1 MTAEGKGA
9 MPAQRT
15 APGRGGRPQG
25 RRTFAPSKVQLRYF
39 RESSK
44 GNDVRVFCGQK
55 RKAHGKTESQSGG
68 DAMALS
74 MSVSGGAVNARHD
87 LDPDYRARL
96 KNVDRSKTK
105 DNLILAG
112 ESIEHAYE
120 RLFGEATETY
130 NARQVSKGR
139 PDRQIESYYAHV
151 RDVYRADRAKVGH
164 SKSRSGRPAPAIEY
178 VVQLG
183 NRETWSRELDEAGA
197 KAVYSDAF
205 DRIRARTA
213 GAIDWF
219 AAVVHVD
226 ETDGT
231 PHMHIIGIP
240 YGHSPNRGL
249 PVQVSMNK
257 ALKTMGLDRLP
268 DLQDAMMG
276 CLEGAAREHGVE
288 RAVMDDHHK
297 HMDVPQ
303 FKRAMRE
310 LDELDKRRES
320 SRREASDLAR
330 LADVTRGLVK
340 DAQAEER
347 AARAREEDA
356 RAGLEGL
363 QREGG
368 AAQGRI
374 GELEKAVAA
383 ERDRIDL
390 ENQVVGF
397 FEGCRDSRGAFER
410 IDRLKREVEESE
422 READGGEVKAA
433 NLEGRADRASE
444 QVAELRGRVEGLEA
458 ERSRLVES
466 IERLGQ
472 CVADAARRVTDKIRA
487 LFERDES
494 PAKVG
499 QYAGPALS
507 CLPDE
512 QKAEVEAARAASAA
526 RVAEARRRLAPALEA
541 YRVDVRAY
549 RREFAAVAKS
559 AAGTDYSEFP
569 RPRVP
574 VPDDELSKYETLA
587 VDAYIAAKAACD
599 RLVDKYAVNL
609 PDGGDLNDGSTGTAA
624 ASPAQQTRVQDRSIE
639 RSVGFRER

>member
-1 MTAEGKGA
+1 
-9 MPAQRT
+9 
-15 APGRGGRPQG
+15 
-25 RRTFAPSKVQLRYF
+25 
-39 RESSK
+39 
-44 GNDVRVFCGQK
+44 
-55 RKAHGKTESQSGG
+55 
-68 DAMALS
+68 MALS

-87 LDPDYRARL
+87 LDPEYRARL
-96 KNVDRSKTK
+96 KNVERSKTK
-105 DNLILAG
+105 DNLILAN

-120 RLFGEATETY
+120 RLFGEATEVY

-139 PDRQIESYYAHV
+139 PDRQIEDYYAHV
-151 RDVYRADRAKVGH
+151 RDAYRADRAKVGH

-183 NRETWSRELDEAGA
+183 NRETWSHELDEAGA
-197 KAVYSDAF
+197 KAVYSETF
-205 DRIRARTA
+205 DRIKARTA

-219 AAVVHVD
+219 AAAVHVD

-231 PHMHIIGIP
+231 PHMHILGIP
-240 YGHSPNRGL
+240 YGESQNRGL

-268 DLQDAMMG
+268 DLQDALMG
-276 CLEGAAREHGVE
+276 CLEGAARDHGVE
-288 RAVMDDHHK
+288 RAVMDDHHR

-310 LDELDKRRES
+310 LDEINGRKEA
-320 SRREASDLAR
+320 SRQEVSDLAK
-330 LADVTRGLVK
+330 LADVTRGLVR
-340 DAQAEER
+340 DTRAEER
-347 AARAREEDA
+347 AARALEEEA

-374 GELEKAVAA
+374 GELEREIAA

-390 ENQVVGF
+390 ENQVVEF
-397 FEGCRDSRGAFER
+397 FEGCRDSRDAFER

-433 NLEGRADRASE
+433 NLESRADRASE
-444 QVAELRGRVEGLEA
+444 QVAELRDRVEGLEA
-458 ERSRLVES
+458 ERGGLVES
-466 IERLGQ
+466 IERLGERI
-472 CVADAARRVTDKIRA
+472 ADAARRVTDKIKA
-487 LFERDES
+487 LFERDET
-494 PAKVG
+494 PAKVK
-499 QYAGPALS
+499 QYAGSALS
-507 CLPDE
+507 HLPVE
-512 QKAEVEAARAASAA
+512 RRAEVEAAREASAA

-541 YRVDVRAY
+541 YRVDVRAC

-574 VPDDELSKYETLA
+574 VPDDELAKYEPLA

-599 RLVDKYAVNL
+599 RLVAKYAVNL
-609 PDGGDLNDGSTGTAA
+609 PDAGDLNDGST
-624 ASPAQQTRVQDRSIE
+624 ASPAAQAAQPARTQDRSIE
-639 RSVGFRER
+639 RFGGVRER

>member
-1 MTAEGKGA
+1 
-9 MPAQRT
+9 
-15 APGRGGRPQG
+15 
-25 RRTFAPSKVQLRYF
+25 
-39 RESSK
+39 
-44 GNDVRVFCGQK
+44 
-55 RKAHGKTESQSGG
+55 
-68 DAMALS
+68 MALS

-87 LDPDYRARL
+87 LDPEYRARL

-105 DNLILAG
+105 DNLILAS

-120 RLFGEATETY
+120 RLFGEATATY

-151 RDVYRADRAKVGH
+151 RDAYRADRAKVGH

-183 NRETWSRELDEAGA
+183 NRETWSRELDESEA
-197 KAVYSDAF
+197 KAVYSEAF
-205 DRIRARTA
+205 DRIKARTA

-219 AAVVHVD
+219 AAAVHVD

-240 YGHSPNRGL
+240 YGQSPNRGL

-257 ALKTMGLDRLP
+257 ALKAMGLDRLP
-268 DLQDAMMG
+268 DLQNALMG
-276 CLEGAAREHGVE
+276 CLEGAARDHGVE

-297 HMDVPQ
+297 HMDVQQ

-310 LDELDKRRES
+310 LDELDKMRES

-347 AARAREEDA
+347 AARA
-356 RAGLEGL
+356 GLEGL

-368 AAQGRI
+368 ATQGRI
-374 GELEKAVAA
+374 GELERAVAA

-397 FEGCRDSRGAFER
+397 FEGCRDSRDAFER

-458 ERSRLVES
+458 ERGGLVRS
-466 IERLGQ
+466 IERLGDRI
-472 CVADAARRVTDKIRA
+472 ADAARRVTDKIKA
-487 LFERDES
+487 LFARDET
-494 PAKVG
+494 PAKVR
-499 QYAGPALS
+499 QYAGSALS
-507 CLPDE
+507 CLPVE
-512 QKAEVEAARAASAA
+512 QQAEVDAAREASAA

-541 YRVDVRAY
+541 YRLDVRAY

-559 AAGTDYSEFP
+559 AAGTDYGEFP
-569 RPRVP
+569 RPMVP
-574 VPDDELSKYETLA
+574 VPDDELAKYEPLA
-587 VDAYIAAKAACD
+587 ADAYIAAKTACD
-599 RLVDKYAVNL
+599 RLVDRYAVNL
-609 PDGGDLNDGSTGTAA
+609 PDGGDLNDGSTGTAT
-624 ASPAQQTRVQDRSIE
+624 ASPAQQARAQDRSIE
-639 RSVGFRER
+639 RSVGVRER

>member
-1 MTAEGKGA
+1 MT
-9 MPAQRT
+9 
-15 APGRGGRPQG
+15 
-25 RRTFAPSKVQLRYF
+25 
-39 RESSK
+39 
-44 GNDVRVFCGQK
+44 
-55 RKAHGKTESQSGG
+55 
-68 DAMALS
+68 LS

-87 LDPDYRARL
+87 LDPEYRARL
-96 KNVDRSKTK
+96 KNVERSKTK
-105 DNLILAG
+105 DNLILAS

-139 PDRQIESYYAHV
+139 PDRQIEDYYAHV
-151 RDVYRADRAKVGH
+151 RDAYRADRAKVGH
-164 SKSRSGRPAPAIEY
+164 SKSRSGRPAPAVEY

-197 KAVYSDAF
+197 KAVYSEAF
-205 DRIRARTA
+205 DRIKTRTA

-219 AAVVHVD
+219 AAAVHVD

-231 PHMHIIGIP
+231 PHMHILGIP
-240 YGHSPNRGL
+240 YGESPNRGL

-276 CLEGAAREHGVE
+276 CLEDAARDHGVE
-288 RAVMDDHHK
+288 RAVMGDHHR

-310 LDELDKRRES
+310 LDQLDDRKEA
-320 SRREASDLAR
+320 SRREAADLAK
-330 LADVTRGLVK
+330 LADVTRELAR
-340 DAQAEER
+340 DAQAEEQ
-347 AARAREEDA
+347 AA

-374 GELEKAVAA
+374 GELERAIAA

-397 FEGCRDSRGAFER
+397 FEGCRDGRDAFER
-410 IDRLKREVEESE
+410 IDRLKKEVEESE
-422 READGGEVKAA
+422 READRGEVKAA
-433 NLEGRADRASE
+433 NLERRADRASE
-444 QVAELRGRVEGLEA
+444 QVHELRVRVEGLEA
-458 ERSRLVES
+458 ERGGLDKS
-466 IERLGQ
+466 IERLGRRI
-472 CVADAARRVTDKIRA
+472 ADIARRVTDKIKG
-487 LFERDES
+487 LFARDES
-494 PAKVG
+494 PAKVK

-507 CLPDE
+507 YLPAE
-512 QKAEVEAARAASAA
+512 RQAEVEAARAASAA

-541 YRVDVRAY
+541 YRLDVKAY

-559 AAGTDYSEFP
+559 ASGTDYSEFP
-569 RPRVP
+569 RPRAP
-574 VPDDELSKYETLA
+574 VPDDELAKYESQA
-587 VDAYIAAKAACD
+587 VDAYIAARTACD

-609 PDGGDLNDGSTGTAA
+609 PDGGDLNDGST
-624 ASPAQQTRVQDRSIE
+624 ASPATQAAQPARTQDRSIE
-639 RSVGFRER
+639 RSGGVRER

>member
-1 MTAEGKGA
+1 
-9 MPAQRT
+9 
-15 APGRGGRPQG
+15 
-25 RRTFAPSKVQLRYF
+25 
-39 RESSK
+39 
-44 GNDVRVFCGQK
+44 
-55 RKAHGKTESQSGG
+55 
-68 DAMALS
+68 MALS

-87 LDPDYRARL
+87 LDPEYRARL

-105 DNLILAG
+105 DNLILAN

-120 RLFGEATETY
+120 RLFGEATEVY

-151 RDVYRADRAKVGH
+151 RDAYRADRAKVGH

-183 NRETWSRELDEAGA
+183 NRETWSRELDEDEA
-197 KAVYSDAF
+197 KAVYSEAF
-205 DRIRARTA
+205 DRIKVRTA

-219 AAVVHVD
+219 AAAVHVD

-240 YGHSPNRGL
+240 YGQSPKRGL
-249 PVQVSMNK
+249 LVQVSMNK

-276 CLEGAAREHGVE
+276 CLAAVAHDHGVE

-310 LDELDKRRES
+310 LDDINGRK
-320 SRREASDLAR
+320 EASRQEVADLSRLTKVAR
-330 LADVTRGLVK
+330 QLAD

-374 GELEKAVAA
+374 GELEGAIAA
-383 ERDRIDL
+383 ERTRVLL
-390 ENQVVGF
+390 ESQTIRF
-397 FEGCRDSRGAFER
+397 LEGCRNGDEALEQADG
-410 IDRLKREVEESE
+410 LKREIEESE
-422 READGGEVKAA
+422 READGGEVKAS
-433 NLEGRADRASE
+433 NLESRADRASE
-444 QVAELRGRVEGLEA
+444 QVAELRDRVEGLEA
-458 ERSRLVES
+458 KKIGLVES
-466 IERLGQ
+466 IERLGDRI
-472 CVADAARRVTDKIRA
+472 ADAARRVTDKIKA
-487 LFERDES
+487 LFARDETPS
-494 PAKVG
+494 KVR

-512 QKAEVEAARAASAA
+512 QKAEVEAAREASAA
-526 RVAEARRRLAPALEA
+526 RVADARRRLAPALEA

-559 AAGTDYSEFP
+559 AAGTDYGEFP

-574 VPDDELSKYETLA
+574 VPDTELAKYEPRA
-587 VDAYIAAKAACD
+587 VDAYIAAKTDCD

-624 ASPAQQTRVQDRSIE
+624 ASPAQRAHVQDRSIE
-639 RSVGFRER
+639 RSVGVRER

>member
-1 MTAEGKGA
+1 
-9 MPAQRT
+9 
-15 APGRGGRPQG
+15 
-25 RRTFAPSKVQLRYF
+25 
-39 RESSK
+39 
-44 GNDVRVFCGQK
+44 
-55 RKAHGKTESQSGG
+55 
-68 DAMALS
+68 MALS

-87 LDPDYRARL
+87 LDPEYRARL

-105 DNLILAG
+105 DNLILAN

-120 RLFGEATETY
+120 RLFGEATEVY

-151 RDVYRADRAKVGH
+151 RDAYCADRAKVGH
-164 SKSRSGRPAPAIEY
+164 SKSRSGRPAPAVEY

-183 NRETWSRELDEAGA
+183 NRDTWSRELDEEEA
-197 KAVYSDAF
+197 KAVYSEAF
-205 DRIRARTA
+205 ELIKARTA

-219 AAVVHVD
+219 AAAVHVD

-240 YGHSPNRGL
+240 YGQSPKRGL

-276 CLEGAAREHGVE
+276 CLEDAARDHGVE
-288 RAVMDDHHK
+288 RTVMDDHHR
-297 HMDVPQ
+297 HMDIPQ

-310 LDELDKRRES
+310 LDEINDRKEA
-320 SRREASDLAR
+320 SRQEVSDLAK
-330 LADVTRGLVK
+330 LADVTRGLVR

-347 AARAREEDA
+347 ATRALEEEA

-374 GELEKAVAA
+374 GELENEIAA

-390 ENQVVGF
+390 ENQAVEF
-397 FEGCRDSRGAFER
+397 FEKCRDSRDAFER
-410 IDRLKREVEESE
+410 IDRLKKEVEEGE
-422 READGGEVKAA
+422 REAERGEVKAT
-433 NLEGRADRASE
+433 NLENRADRASE
-444 QVAELRGRVEGLEA
+444 QVAELRERVEGLEA
-458 ERSRLVES
+458 KRSGLVES
-466 IERLGQ
+466 IERLGRRI
-472 CVADAARRVTDKIRA
+472 ADTARKVTDKIKA
-487 LFERDES
+487 LFERDEA
-494 PAKVG
+494 PAKVR
-499 QYAGPALS
+499 QYAGSALS

-512 QKAEVEAARAASAA
+512 QQAEVEAARAASAA
-526 RVAEARRRLAPALEA
+526 RVAEARRRLAPALEV
-541 YRVDVRAY
+541 YRTDVQAY

-559 AAGTDYSEFP
+559 AAGTDYIEFP

-574 VPDDELSKYETLA
+574 VPDDELAKYEPQA
-587 VDAYIAAKAACD
+587 VDAYIAVKAACD

-609 PDGGDLNDGSTGTAA
+609 PDGGDLNDGST
-624 ASPAQQTRVQDRSIE
+624 ASPATQATQPARTQDRSIE
-639 RSVGFRER
+639 RSGGVRER

>member
-1 MTAEGKGA
+1 
-9 MPAQRT
+9 
-15 APGRGGRPQG
+15 
-25 RRTFAPSKVQLRYF
+25 
-39 RESSK
+39 
-44 GNDVRVFCGQK
+44 
-55 RKAHGKTESQSGG
+55 
-68 DAMALS
+68 MALS

-87 LDPDYRARL
+87 LDPEYRARL
-96 KNVDRSKTK
+96 QNVDRTKTK
-105 DNLILAG
+105 DNLILAS

-139 PDRQIESYYAHV
+139 PDRQIEDYYAHV
-151 RDVYRADRAKVGH
+151 RDAYRADRAKVGH
-164 SKSRSGRPAPAIEY
+164 SKSRSGRPAPAVEY

-183 NRETWSRELDEAGA
+183 NRETWSSELDEAGA
-197 KAVYSDAF
+197 KAVYSEAF
-205 DRIRARTA
+205 DRIKARTA

-219 AAVVHVD
+219 AAAVHVD

-240 YGHSPNRGL
+240 YGESPNRGL

-276 CLEGAAREHGVE
+276 CLEDAARDRGVE
-288 RAVMDDHHK
+288 RAVMDDHHR

-303 FKRAMRE
+303 FKRVMRE
-310 LDELDKRRES
+310 LDELDDKKEA

-330 LADVTRGLVK
+330 LADVTRELAR

-347 AARAREEDA
+347 VA

-374 GELEKAVAA
+374 GELERAVAA

-390 ENQVVGF
+390 ENQVVEF
-397 FEGCRDSRGAFER
+397 FEGCRDSRDAFER
-410 IDRLKREVEESE
+410 IDRLKKEVEESD
-422 READGGEVKAA
+422 READRGEVKAA
-433 NLEGRADRASE
+433 NLERRADRATE
-444 QVAELRGRVEGLEA
+444 QVHELRDRVEGLEE
-458 ERSRLVES
+458 ERGGLVES
-466 IERLGQ
+466 IERLGHRI
-472 CVADAARRVTDKIRA
+472 ADAAGRVTDKIKA
-487 LFERDES
+487 LFERDEN
-494 PAKVG
+494 PAKVR
-499 QYAGPALS
+499 QYAGSALS

-512 QKAEVEAARAASAA
+512 QQAEVEAARAASAA
-526 RVAEARRRLAPALEA
+526 RVAEARRRLAPALEV
-541 YRVDVRAY
+541 YRTDVQAY

-574 VPDDELSKYETLA
+574 VPDEELAKYEPLA
-587 VDAYIAAKAACD
+587 VDSYIAAKTACD
-599 RLVDKYAVNL
+599 RLVDRYAVNL
-609 PDGGDLNDGSTGTAA
+609 PDGGELNDGSA
-624 ASPAQQTRVQDRSIE
+624 ASPAMQTAQPARAQDRSIDRSIGSQE
-639 RSVGFRER
+639 R

>member
-1 MTAEGKGA
+1 
-9 MPAQRT
+9 
-15 APGRGGRPQG
+15 
-25 RRTFAPSKVQLRYF
+25 
-39 RESSK
+39 
-44 GNDVRVFCGQK
+44 
-55 RKAHGKTESQSGG
+55 
-68 DAMALS
+68 MALS

-87 LDPDYRARL
+87 LDPEYRARL

-139 PDRQIESYYAHV
+139 PDRQIEDYYAHV
-151 RDVYRADRAKVGH
+151 RDAYRADRAKVGH
-164 SKSRSGRPAPAIEY
+164 SKSRSGRPAPAVEY

-183 NRETWSRELDEAGA
+183 NRETWSRELDESEA
-197 KAVYSDAF
+197 KAVYSEAF

-219 AAVVHVD
+219 AAAVHVD

-240 YGHSPNRGL
+240 YGQSPNRGL
-249 PVQVSMNK
+249 AVQVSMNK

-276 CLEGAAREHGVE
+276 CLEGAARDRGVE
-288 RAVMDDHHK
+288 RAVMDDHHR

-303 FKRAMRE
+303 FKRVMRE
-310 LDELDKRRES
+310 LDELDDKKEA

-330 LADVTRGLVK
+330 LADVTRELAR

-347 AARAREEDA
+347 AA

-374 GELEKAVAA
+374 GELERAVAA

-390 ENQVVGF
+390 ENQVVEF
-397 FEGCRDSRGAFER
+397 FEGCRDSRDAFER
-410 IDRLKREVEESE
+410 IDRLKKEVEESE
-422 READGGEVKAA
+422 READRGEVKAA

-487 LFERDES
+487 LFERDEA
-494 PAKVG
+494 PAKVR
-499 QYAGPALS
+499 QYAGSALS

-512 QKAEVEAARAASAA
+512 QKAEVEAAMEASAA
-526 RVAEARRRLAPALEA
+526 RVADARRRLAPALEA

-559 AAGTDYSEFP
+559 AAGTDYGEFP

-574 VPDDELSKYETLA
+574 VPDDELAKYEPLA
-587 VDAYIAAKAACD
+587 ADAYIAAKTACD

-609 PDGGDLNDGSTGTAA
+609 PDGDLNDGSTGTAA
-624 ASPAQQTRVQDRSIE
+624 ASPAQRAHVQDRSIE
-639 RSVGFRER
+639 RSAGVRER

>member
-1 MTAEGKGA
+1 
-9 MPAQRT
+9 
-15 APGRGGRPQG
+15 
-25 RRTFAPSKVQLRYF
+25 
-39 RESSK
+39 
-44 GNDVRVFCGQK
+44 
-55 RKAHGKTESQSGG
+55 
-68 DAMALS
+68 MALS

-87 LDPDYRARL
+87 LDSEYRARL
-96 KNVDRSKTK
+96 QNVDRTKTK
-105 DNLILAG
+105 DNLILAS

-139 PDRQIESYYAHV
+139 PDRQIEDYYAHV
-151 RDVYRADRAKVGH
+151 RDAYRADRAKVGH
-164 SKSRSGRPAPAIEY
+164 SKSRSGRPAPAVEY

-183 NRETWSRELDEAGA
+183 NRETWSSELDDAGA
-197 KAVYSDAF
+197 KAVYSEAF
-205 DRIRARTA
+205 DRIKARTA

-219 AAVVHVD
+219 AAAVHVD

-240 YGHSPNRGL
+240 YGESPNRGL

-276 CLEGAAREHGVE
+276 CLEDAARDHGVE
-288 RAVMDDHHK
+288 RAVMDDHHR

-303 FKRAMRE
+303 FKRVMRE
-310 LDELDKRRES
+310 LDELDDKKEA

-330 LADVTRGLVK
+330 LADVTRELAR

-347 AARAREEDA
+347 AA

-374 GELEKAVAA
+374 GELERAIAA

-390 ENQVVGF
+390 ENQTVEF
-397 FEGCRDSRGAFER
+397 FKGCRDSRDAFEH
-410 IDRLKREVEESE
+410 IERLKKEVEEIE

-433 NLEGRADRASE
+433 NLESRADRASE
-444 QVAELRGRVEGLEA
+444 QVAELRDRVEGLEA
-458 ERSRLVES
+458 ERSGLVES
-466 IERLGQ
+466 IERLGDRI
-472 CVADAARRVTDKIRA
+472 ADAARCVTDKIKA
-487 LFERDES
+487 LFARDEA
-494 PAKVG
+494 PAKVK

-507 CLPDE
+507 CLPVE
-512 QKAEVEAARAASAA
+512 QQAEVEAARTASAA
-526 RVAEARRRLAPALEA
+526 RVAGARRRLAPALEV
-541 YRVDVRAY
+541 YRAGVRAY

-559 AAGTDYSEFP
+559 SAGTDYSEFP

-574 VPDDELSKYETLA
+574 VPDEELAKYEPLA
-587 VDAYIAAKAACD
+587 VDAYIAAKTACD

-609 PDGGDLNDGSTGTAA
+609 PDGGDLNDGSTGAATASA
-624 ASPAQQTRVQDRSIE
+624 AQRTRALDRSIE
-639 RSVGFRER
+639 RSTGVRDR

>member
-1 MTAEGKGA
+1 
-9 MPAQRT
+9 
-15 APGRGGRPQG
+15 
-25 RRTFAPSKVQLRYF
+25 
-39 RESSK
+39 
-44 GNDVRVFCGQK
+44 
-55 RKAHGKTESQSGG
+55 
-68 DAMALS
+68 MALS

-87 LDPDYRARL
+87 LDPEYRARL

-105 DNLILAG
+105 DNLILAN
-112 ESIEHAYE
+112 ESIERAYE

-151 RDVYRADRAKVGH
+151 RDAYRADRAKVGH
-164 SKSRSGRPAPAIEY
+164 SKSRSGRPAPAVEY

-197 KAVYSDAF
+197 KAVYSEAF
-205 DRIRARTA
+205 ELIKARTA

-219 AAVVHVD
+219 AAAVHVD

-240 YGHSPNRGL
+240 YGQSPKRGL

-276 CLEGAAREHGVE
+276 CLEDAARDHGVE
-288 RAVMDDHHK
+288 RAVMDDHHR

-303 FKRAMRE
+303 FKRAMHE
-310 LDELDKRRES
+310 LDEINGRKEA
-320 SRREASDLAR
+320 SRQEVSDLAK
-330 LADVTRGLVK
+330 LADVTRGLVR

-347 AARAREEDA
+347 ATRALEEEA

-374 GELEKAVAA
+374 GELEKEIAA

-390 ENQVVGF
+390 ENQAVEF
-397 FEGCRDSRGAFER
+397 FEKCRDSRDAFER
-410 IDRLKREVEESE
+410 IDRLKKEVEEGE
-422 READGGEVKAA
+422 REAERGEVKAT
-433 NLEGRADRASE
+433 NLESRADKVAE
-444 QVAELRGRVEGLEA
+444 QLAELRERVEGLEA
-458 ERSRLVES
+458 ERGGLVIS
-466 IERLGQ
+466 IERLEKRI
-472 CVADAARRVTDKIRA
+472 ADAARRVTDKIKA
-487 LFERDES
+487 LFARDET
-494 PAKVG
+494 PAKVK
-499 QYAGPALS
+499 QYAGSALS
-507 CLPDE
+507 YLPVE
-512 QKAEVEAARAASAA
+512 RQAEVEAAREASAA
-526 RVAEARRRLAPALEA
+526 RVAEARRRLAPALEV
-541 YRVDVRAY
+541 YRADVLAC

-574 VPDDELSKYETLA
+574 IPDDELAKYEPLA

-609 PDGGDLNDGSTGTAA
+609 PDGGDLNDGST
-624 ASPAQQTRVQDRSIE
+624 ASPATQTAQPARTQDRSIE
-639 RSVGFRER
+639 RFGGVRER

>member
-1 MTAEGKGA
+1 
-9 MPAQRT
+9 
-15 APGRGGRPQG
+15 
-25 RRTFAPSKVQLRYF
+25 
-39 RESSK
+39 
-44 GNDVRVFCGQK
+44 
-55 RKAHGKTESQSGG
+55 
-68 DAMALS
+68 MALS

-151 RDVYRADRAKVGH
+151 RDAYRADRAKVGH
-164 SKSRSGRPAPAIEY
+164 SKSRSGRPAPAVEY

-205 DRIRARTA
+205 DRIKEMTA

-219 AAVVHVD
+219 AAAVHVD

-240 YGHSPNRGL
+240 YGQSPNRGL

-276 CLEGAAREHGVE
+276 CLEGAAREHGIE

-368 AAQGRI
+368 AAQVRI
-374 GELEKAVAA
+374 GELEGAIAA
-383 ERDRIDL
+383 ERARILL
-390 ENQVVGF
+390 ESQTIGF
-397 FEGCRDSRGAFER
+397 LEGCRNGDEAFEQAES
-410 IDRLKREVEESE
+410 LKREVEEGE
-422 READGGEVKAA
+422 REAERSELKAA
-433 NLEGRADRASE
+433 NLESRADRASE
-444 QVAELRGRVEGLEA
+444 QVAELRDRVEGLEA
-458 ERSRLVES
+458 KKIGLVES
-466 IERLGQ
+466 IERLGDRI
-472 CVADAARRVTDKIRA
+472 ADAARRVTDKIKA
-487 LFERDES
+487 LFARDET
-494 PAKVG
+494 PAKVK
-499 QYAGPALS
+499 QYAGAALS
-507 CLPDE
+507 CLSDE
-512 QKAEVEAARAASAA
+512 QKAEVEAARSASVA
-526 RVAEARRRLAPALEA
+526 RVAEARRRLAPALEVYSA
-541 YRVDVRAY
+541 GVRAY

-574 VPDDELSKYETLA
+574 IPNDELAKYEPLA
-587 VDAYIAAKAACD
+587 ADAYIAAKAACD
-599 RLVDKYAVNL
+599 RLVDRYAVNL
-609 PDGGDLNDGSTGTAA
+609 PDGGDLNDGSTGTAT
-624 ASPAQQTRVQDRSIE
+624 ASPAQQAHVQDRSIE
-639 RSVGFRER
+639 RSVGVRDR

>member
-1 MTAEGKGA
+1 
-9 MPAQRT
+9 
-15 APGRGGRPQG
+15 
-25 RRTFAPSKVQLRYF
+25 
-39 RESSK
+39 
-44 GNDVRVFCGQK
+44 
-55 RKAHGKTESQSGG
+55 
-68 DAMALS
+68 MALS

-87 LDPDYRARL
+87 LDPEYRARL
-96 KNVDRSKTK
+96 QNVDRTKTK
-105 DNLILAG
+105 DNLILAS

-139 PDRQIESYYAHV
+139 PDRQIEDYYAHV
-151 RDVYRADRAKVGH
+151 RDAYRADRAKVGH
-164 SKSRSGRPAPAIEY
+164 SKSRSGRPAPAVEY

-183 NRETWSRELDEAGA
+183 NRETWSSELDEAGA
-197 KAVYSDAF
+197 KAVYSEAF
-205 DRIRARTA
+205 DRIKARTA

-219 AAVVHVD
+219 AAAVHVD

-240 YGHSPNRGL
+240 YGESPNRGL

-257 ALKTMGLDRLP
+257 ALKTMGIDRLP

-276 CLEGAAREHGVE
+276 CLEDAARDRGVE
-288 RAVMDDHHK
+288 RAVMDDHHR

-303 FKRAMRE
+303 FKRVMRE
-310 LDELDKRRES
+310 LDELDDKKEA

-330 LADVTRGLVK
+330 LADVTRELAR

-347 AARAREEDA
+347 AA

-374 GELEKAVAA
+374 GELERAVAA

-390 ENQVVGF
+390 ENQVVEF
-397 FEGCRDSRGAFER
+397 FEGCRDSRDAFER
-410 IDRLKREVEESE
+410 IDRLKKEVEESE
-422 READGGEVKAA
+422 READRGEVKAA
-433 NLEGRADRASE
+433 NLERRADRATE
-444 QVAELRGRVEGLEA
+444 QVHELRDRVEGLEA
-458 ERSRLVES
+458 ERSGLVMS
-466 IERLGQ
+466 IERLGDRI
-472 CVADAARRVTDKIRA
+472 ADAARRMTDKIKA
-487 LFERDES
+487 LFARDES
-494 PAKVG
+494 PAKVR

-512 QKAEVEAARAASAA
+512 QKAEVEAAREASAA
-526 RVAEARRRLAPALEA
+526 RVADARRRLAPALEA
-541 YRVDVRAY
+541 YRTDVRAY
-549 RREFAAVAKS
+549 RREFATMAKS

-574 VPDDELSKYETLA
+574 VPDAELAKYETLA

-609 PDGGDLNDGSTGTAA
+609 PDGGDLNDGSTGAA
-624 ASPAQQTRVQDRSIE
+624 TASPAQQAHVQDRSIE

>member
-1 MTAEGKGA
+1 
-9 MPAQRT
+9 
-15 APGRGGRPQG
+15 
-25 RRTFAPSKVQLRYF
+25 
-39 RESSK
+39 
-44 GNDVRVFCGQK
+44 
-55 RKAHGKTESQSGG
+55 
-68 DAMALS
+68 MALS

-87 LDPDYRARL
+87 LDPEYRARL
-96 KNVDRSKTK
+96 KSVDRSKTK
-105 DNLILAG
+105 DNLILAS

-120 RLFGEATETY
+120 RLFGEATATY

-139 PDRQIESYYAHV
+139 PDRQIEDYYARV
-151 RDVYRADRAKVGH
+151 RDAYRADRAKVGH
-164 SKSRSGRPAPAIEY
+164 SKSRSGRPAPAVEY

-197 KAVYSDAF
+197 KAVYSEAF
-205 DRIRARTA
+205 DRIKARTA

-219 AAVVHVD
+219 AAAVHVD

-231 PHMHIIGIP
+231 PHMHILGIP
-240 YGHSPNRGL
+240 YGESSNRGL

-310 LDELDKRRES
+310 LDEINGRK
-320 SRREASDLAR
+320 EASRQEVADLAR
-330 LADVTRGLVK
+330 LTQVARQLAD

-363 QREGG
+363 QRAGG
-368 AAQGRI
+368 AAQDRI
-374 GELEKAVAA
+374 GELEGAIAA
-383 ERDRIDL
+383 ERTLVLL
-390 ENQVVGF
+390 ESQTIRF
-397 FEGCRDSRGAFER
+397 LEGCRNGDEALEQAES
-410 IDRLKREVEESE
+410 LKREVEEIE
-422 READGGEVKAA
+422 READGGDVKAA
-433 NLEGRADRASE
+433 NLESRADRASE
-444 QVAELRGRVEGLEA
+444 QVAELRDRVEGLEA
-458 ERSRLVES
+458 ERSGLVES
-466 IERLGQ
+466 IERLGKRI
-472 CVADAARRVTDKIRA
+472 ADAAGRVTDKIRA

-499 QYAGPALS
+499 QYAGSALS

-526 RVAEARRRLAPALEA
+526 RVAGARRRLAPALEA
-541 YRVDVRAY
+541 YRAGVQAY

-609 PDGGDLNDGSTGTAA
+609 PDGDLNDGTAGTAA

-639 RSVGFRER
+639 RSVGVRER

>member
-1 MTAEGKGA
+1 
-9 MPAQRT
+9 
-15 APGRGGRPQG
+15 
-25 RRTFAPSKVQLRYF
+25 
-39 RESSK
+39 
-44 GNDVRVFCGQK
+44 
-55 RKAHGKTESQSGG
+55 
-68 DAMALS
+68 MALS

-87 LDPDYRARL
+87 LDPEYRARL

-139 PDRQIESYYAHV
+139 PDRQIEDYYAHV
-151 RDVYRADRAKVGH
+151 RDAYRADRAKVGH

-205 DRIRARTA
+205 DRIMARTA

-231 PHMHIIGIP
+231 PHMHILGIP
-240 YGHSPNRGL
+240 YGESPNRGL

-268 DLQDAMMG
+268 DLQDALMG
-276 CLEGAAREHGVE
+276 CLEGAARDHGIE

-340 DAQAEER
+340 DARAEER

-368 AAQGRI
+368 AAQVRI
-374 GELEKAVAA
+374 GELEGAIAA
-383 ERDRIDL
+383 ERARILL
-390 ENQVVGF
+390 ESQTIGLL
-397 FEGCRDSRGAFER
+397 EGCRNGDEALEQAES
-410 IDRLKREVEESE
+410 LKREVEEGE

-433 NLEGRADRASE
+433 NLERRAERAAE
-444 QVAELRGRVEGLEA
+444 QVAELRDRVEGLEA
-458 ERSRLVES
+458 ERSGLVMS
-466 IERLGQ
+466 IERLGDRI
-472 CVADAARRVTDKIRA
+472 ADAARRVTDKIKA
-487 LFERDES
+487 LFARDES
-494 PAKVG
+494 PAKVR

-512 QKAEVEAARAASAA
+512 QKAEVEAAREASAA
-526 RVAEARRRLAPALEA
+526 RVADARRRLAPALEA
-541 YRVDVRAY
+541 YRTDVRAY
-549 RREFAAVAKS
+549 RREFATMAKS

-574 VPDDELSKYETLA
+574 VPDAELAKYETLA

-609 PDGGDLNDGSTGTAA
+609 PDGGDLNDGSTGAA
-624 ASPAQQTRVQDRSIE
+624 TASPAQQAHVQDRSIE

>member
-1 MTAEGKGA
+1 
-9 MPAQRT
+9 
-15 APGRGGRPQG
+15 
-25 RRTFAPSKVQLRYF
+25 
-39 RESSK
+39 
-44 GNDVRVFCGQK
+44 
-55 RKAHGKTESQSGG
+55 
-68 DAMALS
+68 MALS

-151 RDVYRADRAKVGH
+151 RDAYRADRAKVGH

-197 KAVYSDAF
+197 KAVYSEAF
-205 DRIRARTA
+205 DRIKARTA

-219 AAVVHVD
+219 AAAVHVD

-240 YGHSPNRGL
+240 YGQSPNRGL

-276 CLEGAAREHGVE
+276 CLEDAARDHGVE
-288 RAVMDDHHK
+288 RAVMDDHHR

-303 FKRAMRE
+303 FKRDMRE
-310 LDELDKRRES
+310 LDEINGRKEA
-320 SRREASDLAR
+320 SRREVSDLAK
-330 LADVTRGLVK
+330 LADVTRGLVR
-340 DAQAEER
+340 DARAEER
-347 AARAREEDA
+347 ATRALEEEA

-374 GELEKAVAA
+374 GELEKEIAA

-390 ENQVVGF
+390 ENQAVEF
-397 FEGCRDSRGAFER
+397 FEKCRDSRDAFER
-410 IDRLKREVEESE
+410 IDRLKKEVEEGE
-422 READGGEVKAA
+422 REAERGEVKAA
-433 NLEGRADRASE
+433 NLENRADRASE
-444 QVAELRGRVEGLEA
+444 QVAELRERVEGLEA
-458 ERSRLVES
+458 QRSGLVES
-466 IERLGQ
+466 IERLGRRI
-472 CVADAARRVTDKIRA
+472 ADTARKVTDKIKT
-487 LFERDES
+487 LFERDET
-494 PAKVG
+494 PAKVK
-499 QYAGPALS
+499 QYAGSALS
-507 CLPDE
+507 HLPVE
-512 QKAEVEAARAASAA
+512 QQAEVEAARAASAA
-526 RVAEARRRLAPALEA
+526 RVAEARRRLDSALEA
-541 YRVDVRAY
+541 YRADVQAY
-549 RREFAAVAKS
+549 RREFAVVAKS

-574 VPDDELSKYETLA
+574 VPDDELAKYEPLA

-609 PDGGDLNDGSTGTAA
+609 PDGVDLNDGSTGVAA
-624 ASPAQQTRVQDRSIE
+624 ASPAQPAHVQDRSIE

>member
-1 MTAEGKGA
+1 
-9 MPAQRT
+9 
-15 APGRGGRPQG
+15 
-25 RRTFAPSKVQLRYF
+25 
-39 RESSK
+39 
-44 GNDVRVFCGQK
+44 
-55 RKAHGKTESQSGG
+55 
-68 DAMALS
+68 MALS

-87 LDPDYRARL
+87 LDPEYRARL

-120 RLFGEATETY
+120 RLFGEATEVY

-151 RDVYRADRAKVGH
+151 RDAYRADRAKVGH
-164 SKSRSGRPAPAIEY
+164 SKSRSGRPAPAVEY

-183 NRETWSRELDEAGA
+183 NRETWSRELDEDEA
-197 KAVYSDAF
+197 KAVYSEAF
-205 DRIRARTA
+205 ERIKARTA

-219 AAVVHVD
+219 AAAVHVD

-240 YGHSPNRGL
+240 YGQSPKRGL

-268 DLQDAMMG
+268 DLQDALMG
-276 CLEGAAREHGVE
+276 CLEGAARDHGVE
-288 RAVMDDHHK
+288 RAVMDDHHR

-310 LDELDKRRES
+310 LDEINGRKEA
-320 SRREASDLAR
+320 SRQEVSDLAK
-330 LADVTRGLVK
+330 LADVTRGLVR
-340 DAQAEER
+340 DARAEER
-347 AARAREEDA
+347 ATRALEDEA
-356 RAGLEGL
+356 RAGLECL

-374 GELEKAVAA
+374 GELEREIAA

-390 ENQVVGF
+390 ENQVVEF
-397 FEGCRDSRGAFER
+397 FEGCRDSRDAFER
-410 IDRLKREVEESE
+410 IDLLKREVEESE

-433 NLEGRADRASE
+433 NLESRADRASE
-444 QVAELRGRVEGLEA
+444 QVAELRDRVEGLEA
-458 ERSRLVES
+458 ERSGLVES
-466 IERLGQ
+466 IERLGERI
-472 CVADAARRVTDKIRA
+472 ADAARRVTDKIKA
-487 LFERDES
+487 LFARDES

-512 QKAEVEAARAASAA
+512 QKVEVEAARAASAA

-587 VDAYIAAKAACD
+587 VDAYIAARAACD

-609 PDGGDLNDGSTGTAA
+609 PDGGDLNDGSTGTAT
-624 ASPAQQTRVQDRSIE
+624 ASPAQQAHVQDRSIE
-639 RSVGFRER
+639 RSVGVRDR

>member
-1 MTAEGKGA
+1 
-9 MPAQRT
+9 
-15 APGRGGRPQG
+15 
-25 RRTFAPSKVQLRYF
+25 
-39 RESSK
+39 
-44 GNDVRVFCGQK
+44 
-55 RKAHGKTESQSGG
+55 
-68 DAMALS
+68 MALS

-87 LDPDYRARL
+87 LDPEYRARL
-96 KNVDRSKTK
+96 QNVDRTKTK
-105 DNLILAG
+105 DNLILAS

-120 RLFGEATETY
+120 RLFGEATEVY

-139 PDRQIESYYAHV
+139 PDRQIEDYYAHV
-151 RDVYRADRAKVGH
+151 RDAYRADRAKVGH
-164 SKSRSGRPAPAIEY
+164 SKSRSGRPAPAVEY

-183 NRETWSRELDEAGA
+183 NRETWSSELDEAGA
-197 KAVYSDAF
+197 KAVYSEAF
-205 DRIRARTA
+205 DRIKVRTA

-219 AAVVHVD
+219 AAAVHVD

-240 YGHSPNRGL
+240 YGESPNRGL

-276 CLEGAAREHGVE
+276 CLEDAARDRGVE
-288 RAVMDDHHK
+288 RAVMDDHHR

-303 FKRAMRE
+303 FKRVMRE
-310 LDELDKRRES
+310 LDELDDKKEA

-330 LADVTRGLVK
+330 LADVTRELAR

-347 AARAREEDA
+347 AA

-374 GELEKAVAA
+374 GELERAVAA

-390 ENQVVGF
+390 ENQVVEF
-397 FEGCRDSRGAFER
+397 FEGCRDSRDALER
-410 IDRLKREVEESE
+410 IDRLKKEVEESD
-422 READGGEVKAA
+422 READRGEVKAA
-433 NLEGRADRASE
+433 NLENRADRASE
-444 QVAELRGRVEGLEA
+444 QVAELRDRVEGLEE
-458 ERSRLVES
+458 ERGGLVES
-466 IERLGQ
+466 IERLGHRI
-472 CVADAARRVTDKIRA
+472 ADAAGRVTDKIKA
-487 LFERDES
+487 LFERDEN
-494 PAKVG
+494 PAKVR
-499 QYAGPALS
+499 QYAGSALS

-512 QKAEVEAARAASAA
+512 QQAEVEAARAASAA
-526 RVAEARRRLAPALEA
+526 RVAEARRRLAPALEV
-541 YRVDVRAY
+541 YRTDVQAY

-574 VPDDELSKYETLA
+574 VPDDELAKYEPQA
-587 VDAYIAAKAACD
+587 VDSYIAAKTACD
-599 RLVDKYAVNL
+599 RLVDRYAVNL
-609 PDGGDLNDGSTGTAA
+609 PDGGELNDGSA
-624 ASPAQQTRVQDRSIE
+624 ASPAMQTAQPARAQDRSIDRSIGSQE
-639 RSVGFRER
+639 R

>member
-1 MTAEGKGA
+1 
-9 MPAQRT
+9 
-15 APGRGGRPQG
+15 
-25 RRTFAPSKVQLRYF
+25 
-39 RESSK
+39 
-44 GNDVRVFCGQK
+44 
-55 RKAHGKTESQSGG
+55 
-68 DAMALS
+68 

-87 LDPDYRARL
+87 LDPEYRARL

-105 DNLILAG
+105 DNLILAS

-120 RLFGEATETY
+120 RLFGEATATY

-151 RDVYRADRAKVGH
+151 RDAYRADRAKVGH

-183 NRETWSRELDEAGA
+183 NRETWSSELDESEA
-197 KAVYSDAF
+197 KAVYSEAF
-205 DRIRARTA
+205 DRIKARTA

-219 AAVVHVD
+219 AAAVHVD

-240 YGHSPNRGL
+240 YGQSPNRGL

-257 ALKTMGLDRLP
+257 ALKAMGLDRLP
-268 DLQDAMMG
+268 DLQNALMG
-276 CLEGAAREHGVE
+276 CLEGAARDHGVE

-310 LDELDKRRES
+310 LDKMRES
-320 SRREASDLAR
+320 SRLEASDLAR

-347 AARAREEDA
+347 AARA
-356 RAGLEGL
+356 GLEGL
-363 QREGG
+363 QREGI

-374 GELEKAVAA
+374 GELEGAIAA
-383 ERDRIDL
+383 ERARVLL
-390 ENQVVGF
+390 ESQTIGF
-397 FEGCRDSRGAFER
+397 LEGCRNGDEAFEQAES
-410 IDRLKREVEESE
+410 LKREVEEGE

-433 NLEGRADRASE
+433 NLERRAERAAE

-472 CVADAARRVTDKIRA
+472 RVADAARRVTDKIRA

-559 AAGTDYSEFP
+559 AAGTDYGEFP

-624 ASPAQQTRVQDRSIE
+624 ASPAQQARAQDRSIE
-639 RSVGFRER
+639 RSVGVRDR

>member
-1 MTAEGKGA
+1 
-9 MPAQRT
+9 
-15 APGRGGRPQG
+15 
-25 RRTFAPSKVQLRYF
+25 
-39 RESSK
+39 
-44 GNDVRVFCGQK
+44 
-55 RKAHGKTESQSGG
+55 
-68 DAMALS
+68 MALS

-96 KNVDRSKTK
+96 RNVDRSKTK

-139 PDRQIESYYAHV
+139 PDRQIENYYARV
-151 RDVYRADRAKVGH
+151 RDAYQADRAKVGH

-183 NRETWSRELDEAGA
+183 NRETWSRELNESEA
-197 KAVYSDAF
+197 KAVYSKAF

-219 AAVVHVD
+219 AAAVHVD

-240 YGHSPNRGL
+240 YGQSPNRGL

-268 DLQDAMMG
+268 DLQNTLMG
-276 CLEGAAREHGVE
+276 CLEGAARDHGVE

-340 DAQAEER
+340 DAQTEER
-347 AARAREEDA
+347 AA

-363 QREGG
+363 QREGI

-374 GELEKAVAA
+374 AELEGAIAA
-383 ERDRIDL
+383 ERARVLL
-390 ENQVVGF
+390 ESQTIGF
-397 FEGCRDSRGAFER
+397 LEGCRNGDEAFEQAES
-410 IDRLKREVEESE
+410 LKREVEEGE
-422 READGGEVKAA
+422 REAERSELKAA
-433 NLEGRADRASE
+433 NLERRAERAAE
-444 QVAELRGRVEGLEA
+444 QVAELRDRVEGLEA
-458 ERSRLVES
+458 EKIGLVES
-466 IERLGQ
+466 IERLGDRI
-472 CVADAARRVTDKIRA
+472 ADAARRVTDKVKA
-487 LFERDES
+487 LFARDETPS
-494 PAKVG
+494 KVR
-499 QYAGPALS
+499 QYAGSALS

-512 QKAEVEAARAASAA
+512 QKAEVEVAREASAA
-526 RVAEARRRLAPALEA
+526 RVADARRRLAPALEA

-574 VPDDELSKYETLA
+574 VPDDELAKYEPLA
-587 VDAYIAAKAACD
+587 ADAYIAAKTACD
-599 RLVDKYAVNL
+599 RLVDRYAVNL

-624 ASPAQQTRVQDRSIE
+624 ASPAQRAYVQDRSIE
-639 RSVGFRER
+639 RSVGVRER

>member
-1 MTAEGKGA
+1 
-9 MPAQRT
+9 
-15 APGRGGRPQG
+15 
-25 RRTFAPSKVQLRYF
+25 
-39 RESSK
+39 
-44 GNDVRVFCGQK
+44 
-55 RKAHGKTESQSGG
+55 
-68 DAMALS
+68 MALS

-87 LDPDYRARL
+87 LDPEYRARL

-105 DNLILAG
+105 DNLILAS

-120 RLFGEATETY
+120 RLFGEATEVY

-151 RDVYRADRAKVGH
+151 RDAYRADRAKVGH
-164 SKSRSGRPAPAIEY
+164 SKSRSGRPAPAVEY

-197 KAVYSDAF
+197 KAVYSEAF
-205 DRIRARTA
+205 ERIKARTA

-219 AAVVHVD
+219 AGAVHVD

-240 YGHSPNRGL
+240 YGQSPNRGL

-268 DLQDAMMG
+268 DLQDALMG
-276 CLEGAAREHGVE
+276 CLEDAARERGIE
-288 RAVMDDHHK
+288 RAVMGDHHR

-310 LDELDKRRES
+310 LDELDDKKEA
-320 SRREASDLAR
+320 SRREASDLAK

-340 DAQAEER
+340 DAQTEER

-356 RAGLEGL
+356 RAGLECL
-363 QREGG
+363 QRKGI

-390 ENQVVGF
+390 ENQVVEF
-397 FEGCRDSRGAFER
+397 FEGCRDSRDAFER

-422 READGGEVKAA
+422 REAGGGEVKAE
-433 NLEGRADRASE
+433 NLESRADRASE
-444 QVAELRGRVEGLEA
+444 QVVELRDRVEGLEA
-458 ERSRLVES
+458 QRGGLVES
-466 IERLGQ
+466 IERLG
-472 CVADAARRVTDKIRA
+472 CRIADTARKVTDKIKA
-487 LFERDES
+487 LFERDEA
-494 PAKVG
+494 PAKVR
-499 QYAGPALS
+499 QYAGSALS
-507 CLPDE
+507 HLPVE
-512 QKAEVEAARAASAA
+512 QQAEVEAARAASAA
-526 RVAEARRRLAPALEA
+526 RVAEARRRLAPALAEYRAEA
-541 YRVDVRAY
+541 EAY
-549 RREFAAVAKS
+549 RREFAAVAKA
-559 AAGTDYSEFP
+559 AAGTDYAEFP

-574 VPDDELSKYETLA
+574 VVPAELMKYESESINTA
-587 VDAYIAAKAACD
+587 IEVKAACD
-599 RLVDKYAVNL
+599 RLVDRYAVNL
-609 PDGGDLNDGSTGTAA
+609 PDGGELNDGSA
-624 ASPAQQTRVQDRSIE
+624 ASPAMQTAQPARAQDRSIDRSIGSQE
-639 RSVGFRER
+639 R

>member
-1 MTAEGKGA
+1 
-9 MPAQRT
+9 
-15 APGRGGRPQG
+15 
-25 RRTFAPSKVQLRYF
+25 
-39 RESSK
+39 
-44 GNDVRVFCGQK
+44 
-55 RKAHGKTESQSGG
+55 
-68 DAMALS
+68 MALS

-87 LDPDYRARL
+87 LDPEYRARL

-139 PDRQIESYYAHV
+139 PDRQIEDYYAHV
-151 RDVYRADRAKVGH
+151 RDAYRADRAKVGH
-164 SKSRSGRPAPAIEY
+164 SKSRPGRPAPAIEY

-219 AAVVHVD
+219 AAAVHVD

-231 PHMHIIGIP
+231 PHMHILGIP
-240 YGHSPNRGL
+240 YGESPNRGL

-268 DLQDAMMG
+268 DLQDALMG
-276 CLEGAAREHGVE
+276 CLEGAARDHGIE

-368 AAQGRI
+368 AAQVRI
-374 GELEKAVAA
+374 GELEGAIAA
-383 ERDRIDL
+383 ERARILL
-390 ENQVVGF
+390 ESQTIGF
-397 FEGCRDSRGAFER
+397 LEGCRNGDEALEQAES
-410 IDRLKREVEESE
+410 LKREVEEGE

-433 NLEGRADRASE
+433 NLERRAERAAE
-444 QVAELRGRVEGLEA
+444 QVAELRDRVEGLEA
-458 ERSRLVES
+458 ERSGLVMS
-466 IERLGQ
+466 IERLGDRI
-472 CVADAARRVTDKIRA
+472 ADAARRVTDKIKA
-487 LFERDES
+487 LFARDES
-494 PAKVG
+494 PAKVR

-512 QKAEVEAARAASAA
+512 QKAEVEAAREASAA
-526 RVAEARRRLAPALEA
+526 RVADARRRLATALEA
-541 YRVDVRAY
+541 YRTDVRAY
-549 RREFAAVAKS
+549 RREFATMAKS

-574 VPDDELSKYETLA
+574 VPDAELAKYETLA

-609 PDGGDLNDGSTGTAA
+609 PDGGDLNDGSTGAA
-624 ASPAQQTRVQDRSIE
+624 TASPAQQAHVQDRSIE

>member
-1 MTAEGKGA
+1 
-9 MPAQRT
+9 
-15 APGRGGRPQG
+15 
-25 RRTFAPSKVQLRYF
+25 
-39 RESSK
+39 
-44 GNDVRVFCGQK
+44 
-55 RKAHGKTESQSGG
+55 
-68 DAMALS
+68 MALS

-87 LDPDYRARL
+87 LDPEYRARL

-139 PDRQIESYYAHV
+139 SDRQIESYYAHV
-151 RDVYRADRAKVGH
+151 RDAYRADRAKVGH

-178 VVQLG
+178 VVQVG

-197 KAVYSDAF
+197 KAVYSEAF
-205 DRIRARTA
+205 DRIKARTA

-219 AAVVHVD
+219 AAAVHVD

-240 YGHSPNRGL
+240 YGQSPKRGL

-276 CLEGAAREHGVE
+276 CLEDAARDHGVE
-288 RAVMDDHHK
+288 RAMMDDHHK

-310 LDELDKRRES
+310 LDEINGRK
-320 SRREASDLAR
+320 EASRQEVTDLAK
-330 LADVTRGLVK
+330 LADVTRGLVR

-347 AARAREEDA
+347 AARARESDA

-363 QREGG
+363 QRAGG

-374 GELEKAVAA
+374 GELEGAIAA
-383 ERDRIDL
+383 ERARVLL
-390 ENQVVGF
+390 EGQTIRF
-397 FEGCRDSRGAFER
+397 LEGCRNGDEALEQAEGLRR
-410 IDRLKREVEESE
+410 KVEESE
-422 READGGEVKAA
+422 READGGEVKAS
-433 NLEGRADRASE
+433 NLERRADRAAE
-444 QVAELRGRVEGLEA
+444 HVAELRGRVEGLEA
-458 ERSRLVES
+458 KRGGLVRS
-466 IERLGQ
+466 IERLGDRI
-472 CVADAARRVTDKIRA
+472 ADAARRVTGKIKD
-487 LFERDES
+487 LFDRDET
-494 PAKVG
+494 PAKVK

-507 CLPDE
+507 YLPVE
-512 QKAEVEAARAASAA
+512 RQAEVEAARAASAA
-526 RVAEARRRLAPALEA
+526 RVAEARRRLAPALEV
-541 YRVDVRAY
+541 YRADVQAC

-559 AAGTDYSEFP
+559 AAGTDYGEFP

-574 VPDDELSKYETLA
+574 VPDDELAKYEPLA

-609 PDGGDLNDGSTGTAA
+609 PDGGDLNDGSTGAATASA
-624 ASPAQQTRVQDRSIE
+624 AQRTRALDRSIE
-639 RSVGFRER
+639 RSTGVRDR

>member
-1 MTAEGKGA
+1 MERLSLKAEETLWLYPCQFQA
-9 MPAQRT
+9 ARLT
-15 APGRGGRPQG
+15 
-25 RRTFAPSKVQLRYF
+25 
-39 RESSK
+39 
-44 GNDVRVFCGQK
+44 
-55 RKAHGKTESQSGG
+55 
-68 DAMALS
+68 
-74 MSVSGGAVNARHD
+74 RHD
-87 LDPDYRARL
+87 LDPEYRARL

-139 PDRQIESYYAHV
+139 PDRQIEDYYAHV
-151 RDVYRADRAKVGH
+151 RDAYRADRAKVGH

-219 AAVVHVD
+219 AAAVHVD

-231 PHMHIIGIP
+231 PHMHILGIP
-240 YGHSPNRGL
+240 YGESPNRGL

-268 DLQDAMMG
+268 DLQDALMG
-276 CLEGAAREHGVE
+276 CLEGAARDHGIE

-368 AAQGRI
+368 AAQVRI
-374 GELEKAVAA
+374 GELEGAIAA
-383 ERDRIDL
+383 ERARILL
-390 ENQVVGF
+390 ESQTIGF
-397 FEGCRDSRGAFER
+397 LEGCRNGDEALEQAES
-410 IDRLKREVEESE
+410 LKREVEEGE

-433 NLEGRADRASE
+433 NLERRAERAAE
-444 QVAELRGRVEGLEA
+444 QVAELRDRVEGLEA
-458 ERSRLVES
+458 ERSGLVMS
-466 IERLGQ
+466 IERLGDRI
-472 CVADAARRVTDKIRA
+472 ADAARRVTDKIKA
-487 LFERDES
+487 LFARDES
-494 PAKVG
+494 PAKVR

-512 QKAEVEAARAASAA
+512 QKAEVEAAREASAA
-526 RVAEARRRLAPALEA
+526 RVADAQARPGARSLQDGCAGLPARVRHHGQIGRGHRLQRVPAPEGAGS
-541 YRVDVRAY
+541 RCRACEIRDPGGRCVY
-549 RREFAAVAKS
+549 RRQ
-559 AAGTDYSEFP
+559 GGL
-569 RPRVP
+569 RPPGR
-574 VPDDELSKYETLA
+574 
-587 VDAYIAAKAACD
+587 
-599 RLVDKYAVNL
+599 
-609 PDGGDLNDGSTGTAA
+609 
-624 ASPAQQTRVQDRSIE
+624 
-639 RSVGFRER
+639 

>member
-1 MTAEGKGA
+1 
-9 MPAQRT
+9 
-15 APGRGGRPQG
+15 
-25 RRTFAPSKVQLRYF
+25 
-39 RESSK
+39 
-44 GNDVRVFCGQK
+44 
-55 RKAHGKTESQSGG
+55 
-68 DAMALS
+68 MALS

-87 LDPDYRARL
+87 LDPEYRARL

-112 ESIEHAYE
+112 ESIEHAYQ

-139 PDRQIESYYAHV
+139 PDRQIEDYYAHV
-151 RDVYRADRAKVGH
+151 RDAYRADRAKVGH

-219 AAVVHVD
+219 AAAVHVD

-231 PHMHIIGIP
+231 PHMHILGIP
-240 YGHSPNRGL
+240 YGESPNRGL

-268 DLQDAMMG
+268 DLQDALMG
-276 CLEGAAREHGVE
+276 CLEGAARDHGIE

-368 AAQGRI
+368 AAQVRI
-374 GELEKAVAA
+374 GELEGAIAA
-383 ERDRIDL
+383 ERARILL
-390 ENQVVGF
+390 ESQTIGF
-397 FEGCRDSRGAFER
+397 LEGCRNGDEALEQAES
-410 IDRLKREVEESE
+410 LKREVEEGE

-433 NLEGRADRASE
+433 NLERRAERAAE
-444 QVAELRGRVEGLEA
+444 QVAELRDRVEGLEA
-458 ERSRLVES
+458 ERSGLVMS
-466 IERLGQ
+466 IERLGDRI
-472 CVADAARRVTDKIRA
+472 ADAARRVTDKIKA
-487 LFERDES
+487 LFARDES
-494 PAKVG
+494 PAKVR

-512 QKAEVEAARAASAA
+512 QKAEVEAAREASAA
-526 RVAEARRRLAPALEA
+526 RVADARRRLAPALEA
-541 YRVDVRAY
+541 YRADVRAY
-549 RREFAAVAKS
+549 RREFATMAKS

-574 VPDDELSKYETLA
+574 VPDAELAKYETLA

-599 RLVDKYAVNL
+599 RLLDKYAVNL
-609 PDGGDLNDGSTGTAA
+609 PDGGDLNDGSTGAA
-624 ASPAQQTRVQDRSIE
+624 TASPAQQAHVQDRSIE

>member
-1 MTAEGKGA
+1 
-9 MPAQRT
+9 
-15 APGRGGRPQG
+15 
-25 RRTFAPSKVQLRYF
+25 
-39 RESSK
+39 
-44 GNDVRVFCGQK
+44 
-55 RKAHGKTESQSGG
+55 
-68 DAMALS
+68 MALS

-87 LDPDYRARL
+87 LDPEYRARL

-105 DNLILAG
+105 DNLILAS

-120 RLFGEATETY
+120 RLFGEATATY

-139 PDRQIESYYAHV
+139 PDRQIEDYYARV
-151 RDVYRADRAKVGH
+151 RDAYRADRAKVGH
-164 SKSRSGRPAPAIEY
+164 SKSRSGRPAPAVEY

-183 NRETWSRELDEAGA
+183 NRETWSRELDEDEA
-197 KAVYSDAF
+197 KAVYSEAF
-205 DRIRARTA
+205 DRIKVRTA

-219 AAVVHVD
+219 AAAVHVD

-240 YGHSPNRGL
+240 YGQSPKRGL

-276 CLEGAAREHGVE
+276 CLEDAARDRGVE
-288 RAVMDDHHK
+288 RAVMDDHHR

-303 FKRAMRE
+303 FKRVMRE
-310 LDELDKRRES
+310 LDELDDKKEA

-330 LADVTRGLVK
+330 LADVTRELAR

-347 AARAREEDA
+347 AA

-374 GELEKAVAA
+374 GELERAVAA

-390 ENQVVGF
+390 ENQVVEF
-397 FEGCRDSRGAFER
+397 FEGCRDSRDAFER
-410 IDRLKREVEESE
+410 IDRLKKEVEESE

-574 VPDDELSKYETLA
+574 VPDGELSKYEPLA
-587 VDAYIAAKAACD
+587 ADAYIAAKTACD

-609 PDGGDLNDGSTGTAA
+609 TDGGDLNDGSTGTAA
-624 ASPAQQTRVQDRSIE
+624 ASPAQRAHVQDRSIE
-639 RSVGFRER
+639 RSVGVRGR

>member
-1 MTAEGKGA
+1 
-9 MPAQRT
+9 
-15 APGRGGRPQG
+15 
-25 RRTFAPSKVQLRYF
+25 
-39 RESSK
+39 
-44 GNDVRVFCGQK
+44 
-55 RKAHGKTESQSGG
+55 
-68 DAMALS
+68 MALS

-87 LDPDYRARL
+87 LDPEYRARL

-105 DNLILAG
+105 DNLILAN

-120 RLFGEATETY
+120 RLFGEATEVY

-151 RDVYRADRAKVGH
+151 RDAYRADRAKVRH
-164 SKSRSGRPAPAIEY
+164 SKSRSGRPAPAVEY

-183 NRETWSRELDEAGA
+183 NRETWSRELDEDEA
-197 KAVYSDAF
+197 KAVYSEAF
-205 DRIRARTA
+205 DRIKVRTA

-219 AAVVHVD
+219 AAAVHVD

-240 YGHSPNRGL
+240 YGESPNRGL

-276 CLEGAAREHGVE
+276 CLAAVAHDHGVE
-288 RAVMDDHHK
+288 RVVMDDHHR

-303 FKRAMRE
+303 FKRVMRE
-310 LDELDKRRES
+310 LDELDDKKEA

-330 LADVTRGLVK
+330 LADVTRELAR

-347 AARAREEDA
+347 AA

-374 GELEKAVAA
+374 GELERAVAA

-390 ENQVVGF
+390 ENQTVEF
-397 FEGCRDSRGAFER
+397 FKGCRDSRDAFER
-410 IDRLKREVEESE
+410 IERLKKEVEEGE
-422 READGGEVKAA
+422 REAERSELKAS
-433 NLEGRADRASE
+433 NLERRAERASE
-444 QVAELRGRVEGLEA
+444 QVTELRGRVEGLEA
-458 ERSRLVES
+458 KRGGLVES
-466 IERLGQ
+466 IERLGRRI
-472 CVADAARRVTDKIRA
+472 ADTARKVTYKIKA
-487 LFERDES
+487 LFKRDEA
-494 PAKVG
+494 PAKVK
-499 QYAGPALS
+499 QYAGSALS

-512 QKAEVEAARAASAA
+512 QQAEVEAARVASAA
-526 RVAEARRRLAPALEA
+526 RVAEARHRLAPALEV
-541 YRVDVRAY
+541 YRTDVQAY

-559 AAGTDYSEFP
+559 AAGTDYIEFP

-574 VPDDELSKYETLA
+574 VPNDELAKYEPQA
-587 VDAYIAAKAACD
+587 VGAYIAVKAACD

-609 PDGGDLNDGSTGTAA
+609 PDGGDLNDGST
-624 ASPAQQTRVQDRSIE
+624 ASPATQTAQPARTQDRSIE
-639 RSVGFRER
+639 RFGGVRER

>member
-1 MTAEGKGA
+1 
-9 MPAQRT
+9 
-15 APGRGGRPQG
+15 
-25 RRTFAPSKVQLRYF
+25 
-39 RESSK
+39 
-44 GNDVRVFCGQK
+44 
-55 RKAHGKTESQSGG
+55 
-68 DAMALS
+68 MALS

-87 LDPDYRARL
+87 LDPEYRARL

-139 PDRQIESYYAHV
+139 PDRQIEDYYAHV
-151 RDVYRADRAKVGH
+151 RDAYRADRAKVGH

-197 KAVYSDAF
+197 KAVYSDVF

-219 AAVVHVD
+219 AAAVHVD

-231 PHMHIIGIP
+231 PHMHILGIP
-240 YGHSPNRGL
+240 YGESPNRGL

-268 DLQDAMMG
+268 DLQDALMG
-276 CLEGAAREHGVE
+276 CLEGAARDHGIE

-368 AAQGRI
+368 AAQVRI
-374 GELEKAVAA
+374 GELEGAIAA
-383 ERDRIDL
+383 ERARILL
-390 ENQVVGF
+390 ESQTIGF
-397 FEGCRDSRGAFER
+397 LEGCRNGDEALEQAES
-410 IDRLKREVEESE
+410 LKREVEEGE
-422 READGGEVKAA
+422 REAERSELKAA
-433 NLEGRADRASE
+433 NLERRAERAAE
-444 QVAELRGRVEGLEA
+444 QVAELRDRVEGLEA
-458 ERSRLVES
+458 ERSGLVMS
-466 IERLGQ
+466 IERLGDRI
-472 CVADAARRVTDKIRA
+472 ADAARRVTDKIKA
-487 LFERDES
+487 LFARDEA

-526 RVAEARRRLAPALEA
+526 RVADARRRLAPALEA
-541 YRVDVRAY
+541 YRTDVRAY
-549 RREFAAVAKS
+549 RREFATMAKS

-574 VPDDELSKYETLA
+574 VPDAELAKYETLA

-609 PDGGDLNDGSTGTAA
+609 PDGGDLNDGSTGAA
-624 ASPAQQTRVQDRSIE
+624 TASPAQRAHVQDRSIE

>member
-1 MTAEGKGA
+1 
-9 MPAQRT
+9 
-15 APGRGGRPQG
+15 
-25 RRTFAPSKVQLRYF
+25 
-39 RESSK
+39 
-44 GNDVRVFCGQK
+44 
-55 RKAHGKTESQSGG
+55 
-68 DAMALS
+68 MALS

-87 LDPDYRARL
+87 LDPEYRARL

-105 DNLILAG
+105 DNLILAD

-139 PDRQIESYYAHV
+139 PDRQIEDYYAHV
-151 RDVYRADRAKVGH
+151 RDAYRADRAKVGH
-164 SKSRSGRPAPAIEY
+164 SKSRSGRPAPAVEY

-183 NRETWSRELDEAGA
+183 NRETWSSELDEAGA
-197 KAVYSDAF
+197 KAVYSEAF
-205 DRIRARTA
+205 DRIKARTA

-219 AAVVHVD
+219 AAAVHVD

-240 YGHSPNRGL
+240 YGESQNRGL
-249 PVQVSMNK
+249 PLQVSMNK
-257 ALKTMGLDRLP
+257 ALKAMGLDRLP

-276 CLEGAAREHGVE
+276 CLEDAARDRGVE
-288 RAVMDDHHK
+288 RAVMDDHHR

-303 FKRAMRE
+303 FKRVMRE
-310 LDELDKRRES
+310 LDELDDKREA

-330 LADVTRGLVK
+330 LADVTRELAR

-347 AARAREEDA
+347 AA

-390 ENQVVGF
+390 ENSVVEF
-397 FEGCRDSRGAFER
+397 FEGCRDSRDAFER

-433 NLEGRADRASE
+433 NLEVRADRASE

-487 LFERDES
+487 LFERDEA
-494 PAKVG
+494 PAKVR
-499 QYAGPALS
+499 QYAGSALS

-512 QKAEVEAARAASAA
+512 QKAEVEATREASAA
-526 RVAEARRRLAPALEA
+526 RVADARRRLAPALEA

-574 VPDDELSKYETLA
+574 VPDDELAKYETLA

-609 PDGGDLNDGSTGTAA
+609 PDGGDLNDGSTGASA
-624 ASPAQQTRVQDRSIE
+624 ASPAQQTHVQDRSIE
-639 RSVGFRER
+639 RSVGVRDR

>member
-1 MTAEGKGA
+1 
-9 MPAQRT
+9 
-15 APGRGGRPQG
+15 
-25 RRTFAPSKVQLRYF
+25 
-39 RESSK
+39 
-44 GNDVRVFCGQK
+44 
-55 RKAHGKTESQSGG
+55 
-68 DAMALS
+68 MALS

-87 LDPDYRARL
+87 LDPVYRARL
-96 KNVDRSKTK
+96 QNVDRTKTK
-105 DNLILAG
+105 DNLILAS

-139 PDRQIESYYAHV
+139 PDRQIEDYYAHV
-151 RDVYRADRAKVGH
+151 RDAYRADRAKVGH
-164 SKSRSGRPAPAIEY
+164 SKSRSGRPAPAVEY

-183 NRETWSRELDEAGA
+183 NRETWSSELDEAGA
-197 KAVYSDAF
+197 KAVYSEAF
-205 DRIRARTA
+205 DRIKARTA

-219 AAVVHVD
+219 AAAVHVD

-240 YGHSPNRGL
+240 YGESPNRGL

-276 CLEGAAREHGVE
+276 CLEDAARDRGVE
-288 RAVMDDHHK
+288 RAVMDDHHR

-303 FKRAMRE
+303 FKRVMRE
-310 LDELDKRRES
+310 LDELDDKKEA

-330 LADVTRGLVK
+330 LADVTRELAR

-347 AARAREEDA
+347 AA

-374 GELEKAVAA
+374 GELERAVAA

-390 ENQVVGF
+390 ENQVVEF
-397 FEGCRDSRGAFER
+397 FEGCRDSRDAFER
-410 IDRLKREVEESE
+410 IDRLKKEVEESE
-422 READGGEVKAA
+422 READRGEVKAA
-433 NLEGRADRASE
+433 NLERRADRATE
-444 QVAELRGRVEGLEA
+444 QVHELRDRVGGLEE
-458 ERSRLVES
+458 ERGGLVES
-466 IERLGQ
+466 IERLGDRI
-472 CVADAARRVTDKIRA
+472 ADAARRVTDKVKA
-487 LFERDES
+487 LFARDETPS
-494 PAKVG
+494 KVR
-499 QYAGPALS
+499 QYAGSALS

-512 QKAEVEAARAASAA
+512 QKAEVEAAREASAA
-526 RVAEARRRLAPALEA
+526 RVADARRRLAPALEA

-574 VPDDELSKYETLA
+574 VPDDELAKYEPLA
-587 VDAYIAAKAACD
+587 VDAYIAAKTACD
-599 RLVDKYAVNL
+599 RLVDRYAVNL

-624 ASPAQQTRVQDRSIE
+624 ASPAQRAHVQDRSIE
-639 RSVGFRER
+639 RSVGVRER

>member
-1 MTAEGKGA
+1 
-9 MPAQRT
+9 
-15 APGRGGRPQG
+15 
-25 RRTFAPSKVQLRYF
+25 
-39 RESSK
+39 
-44 GNDVRVFCGQK
+44 
-55 RKAHGKTESQSGG
+55 
-68 DAMALS
+68 MALS

-87 LDPDYRARL
+87 LDPEYRARL
-96 KNVDRSKTK
+96 QNVDRTKTK
-105 DNLILAG
+105 DNLILAS

-139 PDRQIESYYAHV
+139 PDRQIEDYYAHV
-151 RDVYRADRAKVGH
+151 RDAYRADRAKVGH
-164 SKSRSGRPAPAIEY
+164 SKSRSGRPAPAVEY

-183 NRETWSRELDEAGA
+183 NRETWSSELDEAGA
-197 KAVYSDAF
+197 KAVYSEAF
-205 DRIRARTA
+205 DRIKARTA

-219 AAVVHVD
+219 AAAVHVD

-240 YGHSPNRGL
+240 YGESPNRGL

-276 CLEGAAREHGVE
+276 CLEDAARDRGVE
-288 RAVMDDHHK
+288 RAVMDDHHR

-303 FKRAMRE
+303 FKRVMRE
-310 LDELDKRRES
+310 LDELDDKKEA

-330 LADVTRGLVK
+330 LADVTRELAR

-347 AARAREEDA
+347 AA

-374 GELEKAVAA
+374 GELERAVAA

-390 ENQVVGF
+390 ENQVVEF
-397 FEGCRDSRGAFER
+397 FEGCRDSRDAFER
-410 IDRLKREVEESE
+410 IDRLKKEVEESE
-422 READGGEVKAA
+422 READRGEVKAA
-433 NLEGRADRASE
+433 NLERRADRATE
-444 QVAELRGRVEGLEA
+444 QVHELRDRVEGLEE
-458 ERSRLVES
+458 ERGGLVES
-466 IERLGQ
+466 IERLGHRI
-472 CVADAARRVTDKIRA
+472 ADAAGRVTDKIKA
-487 LFERDES
+487 LFERDEN
-494 PAKVG
+494 PAKVRH
-499 QYAGPALS
+499 YAGPALS

-574 VPDDELSKYETLA
+574 VSDAELAKYETLA

-609 PDGGDLNDGSTGTAA
+609 PDGGDLNDGSTGAA
-624 ASPAQQTRVQDRSIE
+624 TASPAQQAHVQDRSIE

>member
-1 MTAEGKGA
+1 
-9 MPAQRT
+9 
-15 APGRGGRPQG
+15 
-25 RRTFAPSKVQLRYF
+25 
-39 RESSK
+39 
-44 GNDVRVFCGQK
+44 
-55 RKAHGKTESQSGG
+55 
-68 DAMALS
+68 MALS

-87 LDPDYRARL
+87 LDPEYRARL

-139 PDRQIESYYAHV
+139 PDRQIEDYYAHV
-151 RDVYRADRAKVGH
+151 RDAYRADRAKVGR

-197 KAVYSDAF
+197 KAVYSDAL
-205 DRIRARTA
+205 DRIKERTA

-219 AAVVHVD
+219 AAAVHVD

-240 YGHSPNRGL
+240 YGQSPNRGL

-268 DLQDAMMG
+268 DLQDALMG
-276 CLEGAAREHGVE
+276 CLEGAARDHGIE

-368 AAQGRI
+368 AAQVRI
-374 GELEKAVAA
+374 GELEGAIAA
-383 ERDRIDL
+383 ERARILL
-390 ENQVVGF
+390 ESQTIGF
-397 FEGCRDSRGAFER
+397 LEGCRNGDEALEQAES
-410 IDRLKREVEESE
+410 LKREVEEGE

-433 NLEGRADRASE
+433 NLERRAERAAE
-444 QVAELRGRVEGLEA
+444 QVAELRERVEGLEA
-458 ERSRLVES
+458 ERSGLVMS
-466 IERLGQ
+466 IERLGDRI
-472 CVADAARRVTDKIRA
+472 ADAARRVTDKIKA
-487 LFERDES
+487 LFARDES
-494 PAKVG
+494 PAKVR

-512 QKAEVEAARAASAA
+512 QKAEVEAAREASAA
-526 RVAEARRRLAPALEA
+526 RVADARRRLAPALEA
-541 YRVDVRAY
+541 YRTDVRAY
-549 RREFAAVAKS
+549 RREFATMAKS

-574 VPDDELSKYETLA
+574 VPDAELAKYETLA

-609 PDGGDLNDGSTGTAA
+609 PDGGDLNDGSTGAET
-624 ASPAQQTRVQDRSIE
+624 ASPAQQAHVQDRSIE